1 MNNPYGDLPQYSS
14 PSQFDGPS
22 TWESYNRALHEYSAR
37 RAPQSTAM
45 ANRSSGAVVPQFAPI
60 QTPST
65 IQQGGNGSGGNGS
78 GPGAIATIGGRAL
91 TFQQWRNELVRM
103 PFSDRV
109 DEERK
114 VVQMLSARLEREELM
129 CALVMNFLKEQGTW
143 KDSSSI
149 LMGASYSTFNNYLK
163 GFQEARKVEQ
173 GAAKGREQIAR
184 QDRFVNRIIKSYP
197 KAKDFLDSD

>member
-1 MNNPYGDLPQYSS
+1 M
-14 PSQFDGPS
+14 
-22 TWESYNRALHEYSAR
+22 
-37 RAPQSTAM
+37 
-45 ANRSSGAVVPQFAPI
+45 
-60 QTPST
+60 
-65 IQQGGNGSGGNGS
+65 
-78 GPGAIATIGGRAL
+78 
-91 TFQQWRNELVRM
+91 RM